1 VRNLRKKFEDD
12 MKRLSLGDLIQ
23 VEWTDASIG
32 KSLSAGV
39 NVDVPVTS
47 WGLYL
52 GLLGQHNKHIIL
64 VQNNFRYCDG
74 LCDLDYT
81 AIPLVWSNKV
91 EVIAKNHIHLVEA
104 QMLLNSFL
112 MGGRRSLQGR
122 TRQEH
127 VSNHHDRLG

>member
-1 VRNLRKKFEDD
+1 VKKIPEE
-12 MKRLSLGDLIQ
+12 MKRLSIGDLVQ

-32 KSLSAGV
+32 KSLSAGM
-39 NVDVPVTS
+39 NVDVPVVS

-52 GLLGQHNKHIIL
+52 GLLGQKSKHIIL

-81 AIPLVWSNKV
+81 AIPLTWSTKV
-91 EVIAKNHIHLVEA
+91 DVIVKNHINPSEA
-104 QMLLNSFL
+104 QTLLNSFL
-112 MGGRRSLQGR
+112 MGGRRSLQNR
-122 TRQEH
+122 TKQEH

>member
-1 VRNLRKKFEDD
+1 MLGI
-12 MKRLSLGDLIQ
+12 GDLVQ

-32 KSLSAGV
+32 KSLSAGM
-39 NVDVPVTS
+39 NVDVPVVS

-52 GLLGQHNKHIIL
+52 GLLGQKSRHIIL

-81 AIPLVWSNKV
+81 AIPLAWSTKV
-91 EVIAKNHIHLVEA
+91 AVIVKSQVQPSEA
-104 QMLLNSFL
+104 QTLLNSFL
-112 MGGRRSLQGR
+112 MGGRRSLQNR
-122 TRQEH
+122 TRQQH

>member
-1 VRNLRKKFEDD
+1 MKKIPEE
-12 MKRLSLGDLIQ
+12 MKRLSIGDLVQ

-32 KSLSAGV
+32 KSLSAGM
-39 NVDVPVTS
+39 NVDVPVVS

-52 GLLGQHNKHIIL
+52 GLLGQKSKHIIL

-81 AIPLVWSNKV
+81 AIPLTWSTKV
-91 EVIAKNHIHLVEA
+91 DVIVKSHINPSEA
-104 QMLLNSFL
+104 QTLLNSFL
-112 MGGRRSLQGR
+112 MGGRRSLQNR
-122 TRQEH
+122 TKQEH

>member
-1 VRNLRKKFEDD
+1 MRRKVEEDI
-12 MKRLSLGDLIQ
+12 KRLSLGDLVR

-39 NVDVPVTS
+39 NVDVLVAS
-47 WGLYL
+47 WGIYL
-52 GLLGQHNKHIIL
+52 GLLGQKSKHIIL
-64 VQNNFRYCDG
+64 VQNNFSYADG

-81 AIPLVWSNKV
+81 AIPLVWSTKIILV
-91 EVIAKNHIHLVEA
+91 AKNHIGPREA

-112 MGGRRSLQGR
+112 MGGRRSLQNR
-122 TRQEH
+122 SRQEH